1 MLKGTP
7 KMLNSSSKFNGTAQ
21 CRYHT
26 NYLLWS
32 FSSLTK
38 ARITTLQL
46 TWSSGKN
53 VGPQES
59 LKQATLKCP
68 GTRRKFREGGGKYW
82 MRWFGGCFWLELH
95 YCSGEVKYGGAV
107 VMMMLVMTM
116 TKMTFTE
123 RISSARCCAKT
134 LHVLAH
140 LNFTNN
146 LTR

>member
-1 MLKGTP
+1 MVSDPWRSEKGSGVP
-7 KMLNSSSKFNGTAQ
+7 NLLSSSHDTHRKVELDGITPDDGRQKIKLQVVRAEGNGH
-21 CRYHT
+21 C
-26 NYLLWS
+26 S
-32 FSSLTK
+32 
-38 ARITTLQL
+38 
-46 TWSSGKN
+46 
-53 VGPQES
+53 
-59 LKQATLKCP
+59 

-82 MRWFGGCFWLELH
+82 MGWFGGCFWLELH